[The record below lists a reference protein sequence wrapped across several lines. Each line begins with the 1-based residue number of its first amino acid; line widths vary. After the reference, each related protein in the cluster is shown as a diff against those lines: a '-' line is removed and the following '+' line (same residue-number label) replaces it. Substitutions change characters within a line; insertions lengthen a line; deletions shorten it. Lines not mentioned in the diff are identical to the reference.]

1 MAESTMNIIKIQDTV
16 GDNHKIGAE
25 TATKLQSSLSTSGTE
40 NLYDVGTDGK
50 SIVYFN
56 DGIPVKSTV
65 NLGNNSTPL
74 YLKSGVLTTAT
85 DLLHYGDVLMPT
97 NPFGG
102 KAFYISAVDNAFY
115 DADKHY
121 WVRITTHK
129 KVIDGVT
136 YPYIKPGAAITDDD
150 YFVDSPVVSTLSAHS
165 PFDGSYETNA
175 TVNSDSYLKVHI
187 QFAPFSDSWTP
198 SGTSAYFPGYPYG
211 TYYLSYYYTSVPTEH
226 SKVRIYNK
234 YASHTIGWK
243 EYTCT
248 TFAGELGKTNFIEK
262 LSDSGDYRRSC
273 VEFIIQGNTGNA
285 GKTQL
290 TEIDY
295 QLSRPN
301 LSNDSPTFTKYG
313 PQTIYETTSWSRK
326 VGNADTGA
334 NEVSVSIVPST
345 GKITSE
351 ALETDDLKAA
361 GTVILDGNIYPNN
374 KGTAGQVMT
383 TDGQGTLY
391 WSTITVPTIPNGFAN
406 IKVGSDTVAADTTAD
421 TVELVAGG
429 SATITADSTNDKIT
443 ISATDTKNTAGSTN
457 TSDKIF
463 LVGAKTQ
470 GANPQ
475 TYSHDTA
482 YVGTDG
488 CLYSGGQK
496 VLTAHQTLGNGQ
508 LDIQVNGTSKG
519 TFTANQATG
528 TNTTVNI
535 TAEDLGLSSA
545 MNFIGV
551 STTDPKG
558 SSGATVSGHTTWSK
572 GDVVLYGNKEY
583 VLTGTT
589 NIAANWTELGD
600 ESSYALKTI
609 TITGTGALS
618 GGGDLSQNRT
628 ITHKSAPTGL
638 TPSAIKVAVD
648 SYGHVQ
654 AGTAI
659 TPSDIGAATS
669 GHTHNTSIAT
679 STATSSITLSHGG
692 KYSLTAGGTSFVF
705 TMPTDNNTTYTL
717 TQDATDGHKLTFTPS
732 TGGATTITIPD
743 NNTHNSHALT
753 VTNGNATA
761 ADGTITF
768 VESVTGCSATSGNLT
783 ATTTRKT
790 ITIPASANNGKLTI
804 KSKQGD
810 TTTTVADFSADQSS
824 NEDITL
830 IAGTYITLTPN
841 ATDQTITIKHN
852 NSGVTAGSY
861 GDSSAQTPAYGGT
874 FKVPYITVD
883 AQGHITGISA
893 HNVTVPSDSGFV
905 HKAGAETITGDK
917 TFQSTVHIQNGSA
930 AGGMS
935 VGADVNAKTLTA
947 NTRKLGRIGSPA
959 YGANSY
965 SGLQIAAISFDNQST
980 TNFADFGG
988 HPKNTSSSSPDVVRF
1003 VVANTHNTL
1012 SATEKTAAMTIV
1024 GHTGNTDVAG
1034 GDIGDVGINMF
1045 VAANTSNLT
1054 PITTDTYN
1062 IGTSTKQYNNI
1073 YGKKLYYN
1081 GQDTDERY
1089 LTSSAIGNG
1098 QLSISANSGS
1108 HLTASGTFTANQSG
1122 NSSLTIGVSS
1132 GYAIPTSTQISNWDT
1147 AYGWGN
1153 HADAGYLDESD
1164 GRTISN
1170 SINDLYDTKADSD
1183 HTHTTSIATSTG
1195 TSQISLAHGGK
1206 YSLNA
1211 GGTSYIFT
1219 MPSAPTIGSGTF
1231 TVKSKQGST
1240 VNNVADFGANQ
1251 TSNNDITF
1259 IGGSNITLTPDS
1271 DNRTITIAASTSSG
1285 TITRVKTTAGAH
1297 TAIDVSSGAANFN
1310 VPTKTSHLT
1319 NDSGFLT
1326 SHQSL
1331 SNIVASSATSS
1342 TEVTSATSDPYVNL
1356 LGGGAVKDSIQ
1367 MVGGTGI
1374 SVSGTA
1380 GKVTINHSNS
1390 VTAGTASEG
1399 GSTRTLAYG
1408 GTFNVPSVTYD
1419 AQGHI
1424 TGKGSVTL
1432 TLPASD
1438 NTDTKQNVKTTTSTY
1453 YLTGVTTQP
1462 TSSDQALTGVART
1475 DVKVGA
1481 AGDLYATSIGS
1492 SSTKIANGYFTNIN
1506 GVAVGSSPKFT
1517 DTDTKVTSA
1526 SNHYGYSSGSGKSSG
1541 LYKIATDDAGHVTSA
1556 TAVAKADIT
1565 ALGIPG
1571 SDTDTKNTAGA
1582 TDTSSKIYL
1591 IGATAQ
1597 TANPQTYSNDEV
1609 FVDTDA
1615 DLNAPTMTATNNRFN
1630 FGSNAYAEYNATDK
1644 CINFI
1649 FN

>member
-1 MAESTMNIIKIQDTV
+1 MNIIKIQDTV

-25 TATKLQSSLSTSGTE
+25 TATKLQSSLSTSGTA
-40 NLYDVGTDGK
+40 NLYAVGTDGK

-56 DGIPVKSTV
+56 NGIPVKSTID
-65 NLGNNSTPL
+65 LGNNSTPL

-136 YPYIKPGAAITDDD
+136 YPHVKPGAAITDDD
-150 YFVDSPVVSTLSAHS
+150 YFVDSPVVSNLNPHT
-165 PFDGSYETNA
+165 PFDGSYES
-175 TVNSDSYLKVHI
+175 TVTASSDYYIKVHI

-198 SGTSAYFPGYPYG
+198 SGTNAFFPGYPYG
-211 TYYLSYYYTSVPTEH
+211 TYYLSYYYTSAPTEY

-234 YASHTIGWK
+234 YAAHTIGWK

-248 TFAGELGKTNFIEK
+248 NFAGTLGQSGFIEK
-262 LSDSGDYRRSC
+262 FSDSGDYRRSC
-273 VEFIIQGNTGNA
+273 VEFIIQGNTGTA
-285 GKTQL
+285 AKTQL
-290 TEIDY
+290 TQIDY

-326 VGNADTGA
+326 VGNVDTGA
-334 NEVSVSIVPST
+334 NEVSVSIVPSS
-345 GKITSE
+345 GKITSKS
-351 ALETDDLKAA
+351 LETGDLTAT
-361 GTVILDGNIYPNN
+361 GTVILDGNTYPSG
-374 KGTAGQVMT
+374 KGTSGQVMT
-383 TDGQGTLY
+383 TDGNGTLS
-391 WSTITVPTIPNGFAN
+391 WSTITIPTIPNGFAN

-429 SATITADSTNDKIT
+429 SVTITADTTNDKIT
-443 ISATDTKNTAGSTN
+443 ISATDTKNTAGSTD

-558 SSGATVSGHTTWSK
+558 SSGATVAGHTTWSK

-589 NIAANWTELGD
+589 NVAANWTEFGD
-600 ESSYALKTI
+600 EGSYALKT
-609 TITGTGALS
+609 TKITGTGALS
-618 GGGDLSQNRT
+618 GGGNLSQNRT

-717 TQDATDGHKLTFTPS
+717 TQDETDGHKLTFTPS

-743 NNTHNSHALT
+743 NDTHNSHALT

-841 ATDQTITIKHN
+841 TTDQTITIKHN
-852 NSGVTAGSY
+852 NSGATAGSY
-861 GDSSAQTPAYGGT
+861 GDSSAQTPTYGST

-917 TFQSTVHIQNGSA
+917 TFQSTLYVQNGSA

-935 VGADVNAKTLTA
+935 IGADVNAKTLTA

-965 SGLQIAAISFDNQST
+965 SGLQIAAISFDNQAT

-1012 SATEKTAAMTIV
+1012 VAAEKTAAMTIV
-1024 GHTGNTDVAG
+1024 GHTGNTDTAG
-1034 GDIGDVGINMF
+1034 GAIGDVGINMF
-1045 VAANTSNLT
+1045 VTANTSSLT
-1054 PITTDTYN
+1054 PITTNTYN

-1089 LTSSAIGNG
+1089 LAASTVIGNG
-1098 QLSISANSGS
+1098 QLSISANNDS

-1153 HADAGYLDESD
+1153 HADAGYLDDSD
-1164 GRTISN
+1164 GLVISN
-1170 SINDLYDTKADSD
+1170 AINDLYDTKADLN
-1183 HTHTTSIATSTG
+1183 HTHATSIATSTG
-1195 TSQISLAHGGK
+1195 TSQISLVSGGK

-1219 MPSAPTIGSGTF
+1219 MPSVPTVGSGTF
-1231 TVKSKQGST
+1231 TIKSKQGSD
-1240 VNNVADFGANQ
+1240 VDNVADFGANQ

-1259 IGGSNITLTPDS
+1259 IGGSNITLTPDL
-1271 DNRTITIAASTSSG
+1271 DNRTITIDASTSSG

-1297 TAIDVSSGAANFN
+1297 TAIDVISGAANFN

-1319 NDSGFLT
+1319 NDSGFIT
-1326 SHQSL
+1326 SVKQDGITGATVNRFGTCS
-1331 SNIVASSATSS
+1331 VA
-1342 TEVTSATSDPYVNL
+1342 
-1356 LGGGAVKDSIQ
+1356 
-1367 MVGGTGI
+1367 
-1374 SVSGTA
+1374 
-1380 GKVTINHSNS
+1380 
-1390 VTAGTASEG
+1390 AGTAAKTVTSI
-1399 GSTRTLAYG
+1399 TN
-1408 GTFNVPSVTYD
+1408 GTFSLETGAKVTVKFANANTANNPTLNVVSTGAKNIFHNGTQITTGSNKALLAGIVDFVYD
-1419 AQGHI
+1419 GTQWHLVGNYI
-1424 TGKGSVTL
+1424 
-1432 TLPASD
+1432 
-1438 NTDTKQNVKTTTSTY
+1438 DTN
-1453 YLTGVTTQP
+1453 
-1462 TSSDQALTGVART
+1462 
-1475 DVKVGA
+1475 
-1481 AGDLYATSIGS
+1481 
-1492 SSTKIANGYFTNIN
+1492 
-1506 GVAVGSSPKFT
+1506 
-1517 DTDTKVTSA
+1517 TKVTSA
-1526 SNHYGYSSGSGKSSG
+1526 NNHYGYSSGSGKSSG

-1571 SDTDTKNTAGA
+1571 TDTDTKNTAGA

-1615 DLNAPTMTATNNRFN
+1615 DLNAPTVTATNNRFN

>member
-1 MAESTMNIIKIQDTV
+1 MNIIKIQDTV

-25 TATKLQSSLSTSGTE
+25 TATKLQSSLSTSGTA
-40 NLYDVGTDGK
+40 NLYAVGTDGK

-56 DGIPVKSTV
+56 NGIPVKSAV
-65 NLGNNSTPL
+65 DLGNSSTPL

-85 DLLHYGDVLMPT
+85 NLLHYGDVLMPT

-150 YFVDSPVVSTLSAHS
+150 YFVDSPVVSTLSAHT
-165 PFDGSYETNA
+165 PFDGSYES
-175 TVNSDSYLKVHI
+175 TVTADSNHYLKVHI

-198 SGTSAYFPGYPYG
+198 SGTNSSFPNYPYG
-211 TYYLSYYYTSVPTEH
+211 TYYLSYYYTSAPTEH
-226 SKVRIYNK
+226 SKVRVYNK
-234 YASHTIGWK
+234 YAAHTIGWK

-248 TFAGELGKTNFIEK
+248 TFAGNLGASGLIEK
-262 LSDSGDYRRSC
+262 LSDSVDYRRTC
-273 VEFIIQGNTGNA
+273 VEFIIQGNTGTA

-290 TEIDY
+290 TQIDY

-326 VGNADTGA
+326 VGNVDTGA

-345 GKITSE
+345 GKITSKSF
-351 ALETDDLKAA
+351 ETDSLDTNDLKAT
-361 GTVILDGNIYPNN
+361 GTVILDGNTYPNN

-406 IKVGSDTVAADTTAD
+406 IKIGSDTVAADTTAD

-429 SATITADSTNDKIT
+429 SVTITADTTNDKIT

-583 VLTGTT
+583 VLTGAT
-589 NIAANWTELGD
+589 NIAENWTELGD
-600 ESSYALKTI
+600 EGSYALKTT

-618 GGGDLSQNRT
+618 GGGNLSQNRT

-654 AGTAI
+654 AGAAI

-669 GHTHNTSIAT
+669 GHTHSTSIAT
-679 STATSSITLSHGG
+679 STATSSITLAHGG

-732 TGGATTITIPD
+732 TGSATTITIPD

-790 ITIPASANNGKLTI
+790 ITIPASANNGKLSI

-830 IAGTYITLTPN
+830 IAGTYITLTPS

-852 NSGVTAGSY
+852 NSGATAGSY

-883 AQGHITGISA
+883 AQGHVTGISA

-917 TFQSTVHIQNGSA
+917 TFQSALYVQNGSA

-935 VGADVNAKTLTA
+935 IGADVNAKTLTA

-965 SGLQIAAISFDNQST
+965 SGLQIAAISFDNQAT

-1012 SATEKTAAMTIV
+1012 DASEKTAAMTIV
-1024 GHTGNTDVAG
+1024 GHTGSTDTAG

-1054 PITTDTYN
+1054 PIATNTYN

-1089 LTSSAIGNG
+1089 AG
-1098 QLSISANSGS
+1098 SG
-1108 HLTASGTFTANQSG
+1108 
-1122 NSSLTIGVSS
+1122 
-1132 GYAIPTSTQISNWDT
+1132 
-1147 AYGWGN
+1147 
-1153 HADAGYLDESD
+1153 
-1164 GRTISN
+1164 
-1170 SINDLYDTKADSD
+1170 

-1219 MPSAPTIGSGTF
+1219 MPSVPTIGNGTF

-1251 TSNNDITF
+1251 NSNNDITF

-1297 TAIDVSSGAANFN
+1297 TTIDVSSGAANFN

-1331 SNIVASSATSS
+1331 ANIIASSATST

-1356 LGGGAVKDSIQ
+1356 LGGGAVKDSVQ

-1374 SVSGTA
+1374 STSGTA

-1419 AQGHI
+1419 SQGHI

-1438 NTDTKQNVKTTTSTY
+1438 NTDTK
-1453 YLTGVTTQP
+1453 
-1462 TSSDQALTGVART
+1462 
-1475 DVKVGA
+1475 
-1481 AGDLYATSIGS
+1481 
-1492 SSTKIANGYFTNIN
+1492 
-1506 GVAVGSSPKFT
+1506 
-1517 DTDTKVTSA
+1517 VTSA
-1526 SNHYGYSSGSGKSSG
+1526 SNHYGYSSGKGKSAG

-1571 SDTDTKNTAGA
+1571 TDTDTKNTAGA

-1615 DLNAPTMTATNNRFN
+1615 DLNAPTVTATNNRFN